1 MTATAPA
8 SQVTHTARVVKPV
21 RSRTTVVSLV
31 LAGIA
36 LLVLVLSLT
45 TGTATVPFA
54 DAMRAAVGIETGSLA
69 DFIVGQVRAPRVF
82 TAALVGAL
90 LAASGA
96 VLQSVA
102 RNQLASPDL
111 IGISSGAASG
121 AVIFIWVTGV
131 TSSLAIAP
139 SAVAGA
145 LVMSALIVW
154 LGGRGR
160 IDPMRLII
168 AGIGLGFVATSTTT
182 YLLTRIPE
190 RLVPHAYAWTVGSTN
205 ARTWQHVAVGAVAVA
220 VILPAVLAL
229 TRGIRA
235 LELGDDLAAGLG
247 VRVTR
252 VRLLAVVV
260 AACAAGMAAALVGP
274 LAFIALVAPAV
285 ARRLVRSGTYSIAP
299 AVLVGVV
306 LTLLADYAAREM
318 FSPTQL
324 PIGLF
329 TALVGGPYL
338 VFLLVR
344 SRGAST

>member
-1 MTATAPA
+1 MTAIAT
-8 SQVTHTARVVKPV
+8 QVTQTARVVKPV
-21 RSRTTVVSLV
+21 RNRTTVVSLV

-36 LLVLVLSLT
+36 LLVIVVSLT
-45 TGTATVPFA
+45 TGTATVPFGNA
-54 DAMRAAVGIETGSLA
+54 IRAAVGIDTGSLA

-344 SRGAST
+344 SRGALT

>member
-1 MTATAPA
+1 M
-8 SQVTHTARVVKPV
+8 
-21 RSRTTVVSLV
+21 VSLV